1 MNKLGNDSL
10 DCINN
15 IQYFIGINLIKTR
28 KRPNIKMKIEINKEL
43 MDFLSLKYH
52 LNGRFKNC
60 PNFLKDFK
68 LVCTNFHDESN
79 FHQINLETFQLKLTK
94 EKNVILKTKIKNKIK
109 TKTIHS
115 KPSLTIKFNRENIIS
130 LNESELNSLNEY
142 RNNYKNSKN

>member
-52 LNGRFKNC
+52 LNGK
-60 PNFLKDFK
+60 LKIDQPF
-68 LVCTNFHDESN
+68 
-79 FHQINLETFQLKLTK
+79 
-94 EKNVILKTKIKNKIK
+94 
-109 TKTIHS
+109 
-115 KPSLTIKFNRENIIS
+115 
-130 LNESELNSLNEY
+130 
-142 RNNYKNSKN
+142 